1 MNAIKAIRAR
11 LGLTQTA
18 LAAEL
23 GCTQGNVGHYE
34 NKGQRVLPEVALRL
48 IDVAAARGL
57 HLTMGQVYAVE
68 PLPRPA
74 ISEPNTPPAPAD
86 EAQAAINK
94 EAIEGAA

>member
-74 ISEPNTPPAPAD
+74 ISEPNTPPAPD
-86 EAQAAINK
+86 HQAQAATDSVA
-94 EAIEGAA
+94 ERQAA